1 MCMFYCIFINHL
13 YRSSF
18 AQSYIQ
24 NNNNDDLIR
33 CQIEY
38 KEGIYVIIFIIMHAR
53 LDCVDVLL
61 RVAFNI

>member
-1 MCMFYCIFINHL
+1 MFYCVFKYHL

-18 AQSYIQ
+18 VLYDVQ

-33 CQIEY
+33 CQTEY

-53 LDCVDVLL
+53 LNCVDVLF
-61 RVAFNI
+61 RVAF